1 MVLLAVLLASI
12 GVAYLLVHRQSVPA
26 RRGAEIIRQIRAVGL
41 QFAWG
46 TEPTKLTYFARDQ
59 RGQVRA
65 ILDISRQPVDTG
77 YAGIV
82 IMRSDEGE
90 SLEQWSISA
99 DAGKCVYAGPTRL
112 DGFSTTRIVL
122 SGDEVSVVRIGRG
135 GAEAATATV
144 PDNYIPEGL
153 MHLVIAHVA
162 GGGKHASFRS
172 ILNSEAI
179 VANKVQFATVHMRPQ
194 KPDQIAVTW
203 SGMHMRRKELYHL
216 DQHGMVVRFDKLDGA
231 LTFQLEKPD
240 GESWK
245 LKNNTGS

>member
-12 GVAYLLVHRQSVPA
+12 GVAYLLVHRQSVLA
-26 RRGAEIIRQIRAVGL
+26 QRGAEIIHQIRAAGL
-41 QFAWG
+41 QSAWG
-46 TEPTKLTYFARDQ
+46 TQPTELKYLARDE

-65 ILDISRQPVDTG
+65 ILDISRRPVDTG

-82 IMRSDEGE
+82 IMRSNEGE

-112 DGFSTTRIVL
+112 DGFSTTKIVL
-122 SGDEVSVVRIGRG
+122 SGDKVSVVRIGRG
-135 GAEAATATV
+135 GAEAGRAPV

-153 MHLVIAHVA
+153 MHLVIARVA
-162 GGGKHASFRS
+162 GGGRHASFRS
-172 ILNSEAI
+172 ILNSEAL
-179 VANKVQFATVHMRPQ
+179 VANEIQFATVHMRPQ

-216 DQHGMVVRFDKLDGA
+216 DRHGAVVRFDDLGGA
-231 LTFQLEKPD
+231 LTFRLEKPD
-240 GESWK
+240 EK
-245 LKNNTGS
+245 AEN